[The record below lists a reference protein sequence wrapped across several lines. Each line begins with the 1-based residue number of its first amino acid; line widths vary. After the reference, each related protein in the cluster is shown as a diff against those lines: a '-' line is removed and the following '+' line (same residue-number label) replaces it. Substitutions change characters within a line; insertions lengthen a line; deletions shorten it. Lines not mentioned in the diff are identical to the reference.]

1 MENHMGTHESI
12 AYKDLREYIEAVDRL
27 GELRVVNGADWDLE
41 VGAITEV
48 AARATKPKVILFDNI
63 HGYPKGFRVVTNAV
77 CSAATTGLA
86 FGLDPTLNGL
96 DMVRAWKEKL
106 QSQRPLKP
114 VEVSCGPAT
123 ENVETDDRI
132 DMLKFPTPRWHEH
145 DGGRYIGTGCLV
157 ILQDPEEGW
166 INYGTYRV

>member
-1 MENHMGTHESI
+1 MGTDGSI
-12 AYKDLREYIEAVDRL
+12 VYKDLREYIEAVDRL

-86 FGLDPTLNGL
+86 CGLDPTLSG
-96 DMVRAWKEKL
+96 MEMIKAWKQKL
-106 QSQRPLKP
+106 GSYKPLKP
-114 VEVSCGPAT
+114 VEVAHGPGT
-123 ENVETDDRI
+123 ENVESGD
-132 DMLKFPTPRWHEH
+132 K
-145 DGGRYIGTGCLV
+145 
-157 ILQDPEEGW
+157 
-166 INYGTYRV
+166 